1 MNEGPI
7 KAVNDAMEKVLEAR
21 RAVEGLE
28 SRGLHVHEV
37 AMAQDRLLE
46 AFSWLNFLRARIP
59 GAEKYYS
66 YGGE

>member
-1 MNEGPI
+1 MNEEPI
-7 KAVNDAMEKVLEAR
+7 LDVNDAMEKVLDAR
-21 RAVEGLE
+21 RAVENLE

-37 AMAQDRLLE
+37 AIAQDRLIE

-59 GAEKYYS
+59 GSDYY